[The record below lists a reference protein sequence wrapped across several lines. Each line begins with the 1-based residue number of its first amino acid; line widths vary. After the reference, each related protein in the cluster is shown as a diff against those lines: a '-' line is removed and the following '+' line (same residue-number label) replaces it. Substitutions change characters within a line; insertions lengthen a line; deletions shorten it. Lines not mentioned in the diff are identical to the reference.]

1 MSKSKL
7 FCAVVLCVA
16 LLTACLSMPTAT
28 AQPVE
33 PGGSVTPSPAPS
45 VTPTATVTP
54 SVCVVRAAALHVRAG
69 PGVEYAVVDWLVFGE
84 SKTVLNQRGGWYDI
98 GAGWVNSNFC
108 K

>member
-7 FCAVVLCVA
+7 FCAVVLCA
-16 LLTACLSMPTAT
+16 LLSACLSMPTAT
-28 AQPVE
+28 ARQVE

-45 VTPTATVTP
+45 ATP

-84 SKTVLNQRGGWYDI
+84 SKTIINQRGGWYDI